1 MNYYDLVLGLIPFTL
16 LGFTGL
22 LTVTGF
28 ALTTAV
34 PVAAAAAAGLVGH
47 AMFVRTPVDVVDPVP
62 ARF

>member
-16 LGFTGL
+16 VGFTGL
-22 LTVTGF
+22 LTVVGLG
-28 ALTTAV
+28 LTAAV

-62 ARF
+62 AQF